1 LTCLLGLTRVTAAAF
16 RTVVPR
22 SLTLVSEG
30 VNIVN
35 TPLRAVDH
43 FRELT
48 ENDLISFLPHLGN
61 ERLARINDASESV
74 TRDSSEPSILKG
86 TTGPRTGL

>member
-1 LTCLLGLTRVTAAAF
+1 MTCLLGLTRVTAAAF

-35 TPLRAVDH
+35 TPLRAVDR
-43 FRELT
+43 FWELT
-48 ENDLISFLPHLGN
+48 ENDLSSFLPHLGN

-74 TRDSSEPSILKG
+74 TWDSSEPSILKG
-86 TTGPRTGL
+86 TTGQRTGL